1 MKSKS
6 IIQQLG
12 VVLLLFGVGL
22 RLVVFYQNRSLFIDE
37 GNLARNIVEKNWT
50 DFFQILD
57 YYQYAPPLF
66 LCIEK
71 LNTWIFGANEY
82 ALRLWPLLVGCLSL
96 LLIWDIAK
104 QIKLVGYARLIP
116 LTWMALSPLFVRY
129 STEVKQY
136 STDAFIA
143 LFLVWWMLKKGMP
156 VHASLSGEKD
166 STSSAGSIYL
176 YWGLIGGLSVWL
188 SMPSVFVLAGIGLL
202 LGFEAGQRKAWVEVR
217 RWLIVIVFWLINFGG
232 YYLLILSKDLDK
244 QALIEYHSQY
254 FFSLQLYKLD
264 AWLQAGIV
272 FKSILRSAFGFTTL
286 AYVVGSLG
294 LLLGFRRLWQTR
306 PFLCWLLLSPVLIC
320 LVVSSLDFYSLIPR
334 LTLFF
339 IPLLW
344 LIFAHAFSYP
354 LDKIEF
360 VPKAKALIP
369 IIGGI
374 SLLAILPLQHA
385 YKYLYQPLLI
395 EEIRPVLRLT
405 GEAFQSGDFVFVDHE
420 AKPAF
425 IFYQDRHQDRPFL
438 PSNDIHLGN
447 WDETP
452 ASWMASFE
460 EKHERIWLVYS
471 HLISAEAL
479 GKLKQHLDGIPSSYE
494 LAQKVE
500 KTAAVSYLYVKK
512 K

>member
-6 IIQQLG
+6 IIQYLG

-66 LCIEK
+66 LCLEK
-71 LNTWIFGANEY
+71 LNTWVFGANEF

-96 LLIWDIAK
+96 LLIWDITK
-104 QIKLVGYARLIP
+104 QIKLAGFARLIP
-116 LTWMALSPLFVRY
+116 LTWMALSPLFIRY

-143 LFLVWWMLKKGMP
+143 LFLVWWIIRKGLSL
-156 VHASLSGEKD
+156 HAGLTGEKGD
-166 STSSAGSIYL
+166 ARTSGAIYW
-176 YWGLIGGLSVWL
+176 YGGLIGGLSIWL
-188 SMPSVFVLAGIGLL
+188 SMPSVFVLAGMGLL
-202 LGFEAGQRKAWVEVR
+202 LLYEAGQRMAWMEVR
-217 RWLIVIVFWLINFGG
+217 KWLLVIGFWLINFGG

-244 QALIEYHSQY
+244 QALIDYHSQY
-254 FFSLQLYKLD
+254 FFSLRLYTLD
-264 AWLQAGIV
+264 AWWQAGIV

-294 LLLGFRRLWQTR
+294 LLLGLRRLWQIR
-306 PFLCWLLLSPVLIC
+306 PFLSWLLLSPVLIC
-320 LVVSSLDFYSLIPR
+320 LVVSSLGFYSLIPR

-344 LIFAHAFSYP
+344 LIFAHAFAYQW
-354 LDKIEF
+354 DKIALIS
-360 VPKAKALIP
+360 KAKASIP
-369 IIGGI
+369 IIGII
-374 SLLAILPLQHA
+374 SLLAILPLQHG
-385 YKYLYQPLLI
+385 YKYIDQPLLI
-395 EEIRPVLRLT
+395 EEIRPVLKLT
-405 GEAFQSGDFVFVDHE
+405 GEAIQAGDLVFVDHE

-425 IFYQDRHQDRPFL
+425 IFYQDLHQDRPFL
-438 PSNDIHLGN
+438 PSPDIHLGN

-452 ASWMASFE
+452 AKWMASLA

-471 HLISAEAL
+471 HLISAKAL
-479 GKLKQHLDGIPSSYE
+479 EKLKQHLDSIPSSYE